1 MKQTNHFKENLVE
14 CLYHLGVG
22 KIFFITTKQ
31 AETTK
36 EKTGRFEDVTTC
48 KFYISHF
55 HKILKDKTN

>member
-1 MKQTNHFKENLVE
+1 MENKPYLKDFGNETNHFKENSVE

-36 EKTGRFEDVTTC
+36 EKTGRFEDLTTC
-48 KFYISHF
+48 KF
-55 HKILKDKTN
+55 